1 MMPTGFRFNPTD
13 EELIEILERKVY
25 GQEMPLHGHFIV
37 ERNLYDHEPQH
48 IEWDNTLSVPD
59 NERYCYCMRG
69 TDSREVSGRGWW
81 KATGHVKKIYAS
93 NNQSV
98 VAGYKRPLTFH
109 RFKDN
114 ERNRNKAIKTNWL
127 MHEYSLHSNSTEWRL
142 CKIKY
147 KGKPSAQEEMEN
159 IRKAYQLSNYESG
172 GSSSM
177 EAMENIRNAYPN
189 FVGEQQALQNLDN
202 NNYYMQN
209 MQMEAMDQQVL
220 QYQPTLASNDPFET
234 QFNTNYY
241 VNHDQLEQPPAD
253 SPEQPFPSLWS
264 WQN

>member
-1 MMPTGFRFNPTD
+1 MCICKHYLPTGFRFNPTD
-13 EELIEILERKVY
+13 EELIEILERKVS

-59 NERYCYCMRG
+59 NERYCYCMRE

-93 NNQSV
+93 KNQSV
-98 VAGYKRPLTFH
+98 
-109 RFKDN
+109 
-114 ERNRNKAIKTNWL
+114 
-127 MHEYSLHSNSTEWRL
+127 
-142 CKIKY
+142 
-147 KGKPSAQEEMEN
+147 SAQEEMEN
-159 IRKAYQLSNYESG
+159 IRKAFQLSNYESG

-177 EAMENIRNAYPN
+177 GMHPD
-189 FVGEQQALQNLDN
+189 FVGEQQQQQALQNLDN
-202 NNYYMQN
+202 NN
-209 MQMEAMDQQVL
+209 
-220 QYQPTLASNDPFET
+220 SNDPFET

-241 VNHDQLEQPPAD
+241 VDHDQLEQPPAD
-253 SPEQPFPSLWS
+253 SPEQLYPSLWF

>member
-13 EELIEILERKVY
+13 EELIEILERKVS
-25 GQEMPLHGHFIV
+25 GQEMPLHGYFIV

-48 IEWDNTLSVPD
+48 IEWDNTLSKPE
-59 NERYCYCMRG
+59 NERYCYCMRE

-93 NNQSV
+93 NN
-98 VAGYKRPLTFH
+98 
-109 RFKDN
+109 
-114 ERNRNKAIKTNWL
+114 E
-127 MHEYSLHSNSTEWRL
+127 SLEWRL

-159 IRKAYQLSNYESG
+159 IRKAYQLSSYESG

-177 EAMENIRNAYPN
+177 GMHPD
-189 FVGEQQALQNLDN
+189 FVGEQQEQQALQNLED

-209 MQMEAMDQQVL
+209 MQMESMDQQVL

-241 VNHDQLEQPPAD
+241 VDHDQLEQPPAD
-253 SPEQPFPSLWS
+253 SPEQLFPSLWS